1 MGNSR
6 ILAETQHSNYKGN
19 ISVGN
24 AYDKDPLID
33 FARDNGID
41 VEKYLPLSAIYYNEK
56 YSSHVAVITSILG
69 MDFKDINEWI
79 ANKNKP
85 LPVKQFLID
94 ISLEDY
100 LKYMKRF
107 SFMITSHDALIGQEI
122 TITEVD

>member
-1 MGNSR
+1 MGDS
-6 ILAETQHSNYKGN
+6 IMLAGTQYSDYKGN
-19 ISVGN
+19 VSVDREHG
-24 AYDKDPLID
+24 KDPLID
-33 FARDNGID
+33 FIWDNGID

-79 ANKNKP
+79 ANKNEP

-122 TITEVD
+122 TIIEVD

>member
-1 MGNSR
+1 
-6 ILAETQHSNYKGN
+6 
-19 ISVGN
+19 
-24 AYDKDPLID
+24 
-33 FARDNGID
+33 
-41 VEKYLPLSAIYYNEK
+41 
-56 YSSHVAVITSILG
+56 

-79 ANKNKP
+79 ANKNEP

-122 TITEVD
+122 TIIEVD